1 MIHTLATAGLVLA
14 ALALYAAGADSGS
27 AGFVIA
33 GVAFEMAF
41 WVRLLP
47 RRPSRRD
54 TPP

>member
-1 MIHTLATAGLVLA
+1 MIHTLTTAGLVLA

-41 WVRLLP
+41 WIRRRP
-47 RRPSRRD
+47 RRQDAS
-54 TPP
+54 

>member
-1 MIHTLATAGLVLA
+1 MTHKLTTAGLVLA

-41 WVRLLP
+41 WVRRLP
-47 RRPSRRD
+47 RRHD
-54 TPP
+54 TR